1 MIRYLLD
8 TNVVSE
14 PLRPRPHPAVQ
25 QRLAQ
30 HGDEVAI
37 ASTVWHELLYGMER
51 LPQGKRRT
59 FLHDYLQEVIRAVAP
74 ILPFDTAAAEWLARE
89 RARLEATGRPRPMA
103 DGQIAAVAA
112 TQGLILV
119 TRNEADFDGYT
130 GLHVENWFQPSPT

>member
-51 LPQGKRRT
+51 LPQGRRRS
-59 FLHDYLQEVIRAVAP
+59 FLRDYLQEVVRAAVP

-89 RARLEATGRPRPMA
+89 RARLEGPARRARSSTDRSP
-103 DGQIAAVAA
+103 
-112 TQGLILV
+112 
-119 TRNEADFDGYT
+119 
-130 GLHVENWFQPSPT
+130 PSPPREA